1 MSNSGWIHSSGASKL
16 HESNTIMYVPLFPNC
31 IGLYLL
37 NSLVPTDIVQFMTKS
52 YLCSVAIGQA
62 KITLLSKHQAP
73 ETGSDLHKEKG
84 QPRVVHLKNL

>member
-1 MSNSGWIHSSGASKL
+1 MAGSIRLVPQSCMRAILSC
-16 HESNTIMYVPLFPNC
+16 MYKLFPNC